1 MSNFNK
7 KLIIGCFI
15 GGIAVLTA
23 FSSFVSIGAG
33 TVGVQTLFG
42 KTKTELLYPGA
53 YFLNPLSV
61 VNVINLRSS
70 TVSDDSSG
78 ASSDLQN
85 VQTTLTM
92 VYSIDP
98 KFAISIYNK
107 VGDSSDYMRDNI
119 IKPAMS
125 ESFKAVVAQY
135 NASELIDSR
144 AAVSLKMSDLIQQKL
159 EQYGVTVQMVSVTN
173 FQFSDQFNQAIE
185 NKMVAEQQV
194 QTLQQNLDQAK
205 IAAQIK
211 ITQAQGS
218 AQSEIAQAQG
228 DAQAEV
234 TRAQADAKA
243 MSLKSQTVTPEII
256 QLKAVEAWDGHLPNT
271 MAGNIPFIMGV
282 KNND

>member
-1 MSNFNK
+1 MIIFNK
-7 KLIIGCFI
+7 KLIVLFSIIGILFI
-15 GGIAVLTA
+15 TA
-23 FSSFVSIGAG
+23 FFSFVSISAG

-61 VNVINLRSS
+61 VHVINVRSS

-85 VQTTLTM
+85 VNTTLTM

-125 ESFKAVVAQY
+125 ESFKAIVAQY

-185 NKMVAEQQV
+185 NKMVAQQQV
-194 QTLQQNLDQAK
+194 QTLQQQLDQAK
-205 IAAQIK
+205 ISAEIK
-211 ITQAQGS
+211 ITN
-218 AQSEIAQAQG
+218 AQAN
-228 DAQAEV
+228 ATAEI
-234 TRAQADAKA
+234 TEAQADAQAMKLKA
-243 MSLKSQTVTPEII
+243 ATVTPETI
-256 QLKAVEAWDGHLPNT
+256 QLQAISKWDGHLPNT
-271 MAGNIPFIMGV
+271 MAGNMPFIMGV